1 MESQASL
8 IKPGFPSYLHED
20 IEALCSAGTLVFS
33 REECIL
39 DPYAVVVH
47 GETLMIPMREY
58 LLYEYDLS
66 ALSSKLMRIMECF
79 YTRHKNGYLR
89 EKYLYRMITDP
100 SEWVVPYVVQLVG
113 EYVIEI
119 LDVIFAHIERL
130 DRQAYVKFFLENEA
144 YYQTTKRRVMSYW
157 ACYYRHRFC
166 REDYVG
172 FKILDHFDAWLV
184 SSNHAPSTP

>member
-1 MESQASL
+1 MSQADL

-20 IEALCSAGTLVFS
+20 IEALCSTGTLEFS

-58 LLYEYDLS
+58 LALEYDVSVLS
-66 ALSSKLMRIMECF
+66 PRLMRIMECF
-79 YTRHKNGYLR
+79 YSRHKNGYLR
-89 EKYLYRMITDP
+89 EKYLDRIIVDG

-119 LDVIFAHIERL
+119 LDLIHANIDRL
-130 DRQAYVKFFLENEA
+130 DQDAYVKFFLENQA

-157 ACYYRHRFC
+157 ACYYRHLYG
-166 REDYVG
+166 RENYVG
-172 FKILDHFDAWLV
+172 FKILAHFDAWL
-184 SSNHAPSTP
+184 ASTRG